1 MPKLVFRSAA
11 RKHLAGIARYIA
23 REDGQEAADAFMDK
37 IGSHCARLASL
48 PGRLGRPRPEL
59 SGLGKDYRSTPFGN
73 YTIFFRY
80 ADVEGP
86 RSHLHIVGIVSASR
100 DIEAYLK
107 DHPLN

>member
-1 MPKLVFRSAA
+1 MPKLVFRSTA
-11 RKHLAGIARYIA
+11 RKHLAGIARHIE
-23 REDGQEAADAFMDK
+23 RESSREAADAFIDK
-37 IGSHCARLASL
+37 IGSHCERLALL
-48 PGRLGRPRPEL
+48 PGCLGRPRPE
-59 SGLGKDYRSTPFGN
+59 LGKDYRSTPFGN